1 MRTMERVSRLRL
13 ALAASASA
21 AVVAGAL
28 AGTAMAQDSVTLTM
42 AAPDW
47 PPTRFLQEYANANY
61 TSPSGREVKV
71 ELDFIPWP
79 TFYERVAASLTSGE
93 QKYNMIITDSQ
104 WLGAFIEGGYYR
116 EMTAEILA
124 DPEFTELVADIHP
137 ALISAYSVYPHL
149 TPEQVKEHP
158 FPHPDGHYYGFPQF
172 PDTYVTFYRT
182 DLFCHEGEAAAFEE
196 EYGYKLPCTYED
208 WQDVDWDKYADIGE
222 FFQRS
227 AGEELAGEVLTE
239 DFAGIG
245 YQAGKAYDFSSMAVN
260 AFIWQYGANIWDET
274 GQPCAQAE
282 GVVNSDLAVEAF
294 EHYLDLLQ
302 YMPAAVHTGQ
312 MDIFVLNDLYAQ
324 GKVASAIN
332 WVGLGAPVLDPSTS
346 KVADVTAF
354 GPAPGLRADDGSII
368 RYGNQGGQPF
378 VVTTWSTDTE
388 IEEAVHFIKWWLS
401 DDVQWA
407 FAEAGGQAG
416 RMSIMYREGYNDL
429 SPLNRAHVEMM
440 EWQRDV
446 WHIPEF
452 FELLTYQQDQF
463 DRAITGQISAKE
475 ALDLV
480 AAHQQRVLTE
490 AGRIQQCN

>member
-1 MRTMERVSRLRL
+1 MRRVPRIRHALL
-13 ALAASASA
+13 ASGSA
-21 AVVAGAL
+21 AVVASAL
-28 AGTAMAQDSVTLTM
+28 AMPAMAQDVTLTM

-61 TSPSGREVKV
+61 TSPSGANVTV

-93 QKYNMIITDSQ
+93 QKYNMLVTDSQ

-116 EMTAEILA
+116 DMTQEILD
-124 DPEFTELVADIHP
+124 DPELAALFADLHP
-137 ALISAYSVYPHL
+137 ALVSAYSTYPHQ
-149 TPEQVKEHP
+149 TPDQVRSKP
-158 FPHPDGHYYGFPQF
+158 YPDPEAQYYGFPQF
-172 PDTYVTFYRT
+172 PDTYITFYRT
-182 DLFCHEGEAAAFEE
+182 DLFCDEGESAAFEE

-208 WQDVDWDKYADIGE
+208 WADVDWDMYADIGE
-222 FFQRS
+222 FFQRA

-245 YQAGKAYDFSSMAVN
+245 YQAGKGYDFSSMAVN
-260 AFIWQYGANIWDET
+260 AFIWQYGADIWDET
-274 GQPCAQAE
+274 QQPCGQAE
-282 GVVNSDLAVEAF
+282 GVVNSELAVEAL

-302 YMPAAVHTGQ
+302 YMPAAVSTGQ

-332 WVGLGAPVLDPSTS
+332 WVGLGAPVMDPATS
-346 KVADVTAF
+346 QVSEVSGFAMT
-354 GPAPGLRADDGSII
+354 PGLRLDDGTID
-368 RYGNQGGQPF
+368 RTGNIGGQPF
-378 VVTTWSTDTE
+378 VVTTWSSDVE

-407 FAEAGGQAG
+407 FTGAGGQSG
-416 RMSIMYREGYNDL
+416 RMSIMERDGYNDL
-429 SPLNRAHVEMM
+429 GPFNRAHVEMM

-463 DRAITGQISAKE
+463 DRAITGQIGAQE
-475 ALDLV
+475 ALDLI
-480 AAHQQRVLTE
+480 AAHQQQVLTE
-490 AGRIQQCN
+490 AGRIEQCG

>member
-1 MRTMERVSRLRL
+1 MNRLSIMRR
-13 ALAASASA
+13 ALVASASA
-21 AVVAGAL
+21 AVL
-28 AGTAMAQDSVTLTM
+28 AGVWTGPSLAQDDSITLVM

-61 TSPSGREVKV
+61 TSPSGRDVAV

-93 QKYNMIITDSQ
+93 QKYNMVITDSQ

-116 EMTAEILA
+116 EMTDEIMA
-124 DPEFTELVADIHP
+124 DPELSALVADLHP
-137 ALISAYSVYPHL
+137 ALVSAYSVYPHL
-149 TPEQVKEHP
+149 TTDQVREHE
-158 FPHPDGHYYGFPQF
+158 FPHPDAHYYGFPQF
-172 PDTYVTFYRT
+172 PDTYVTFYRE
-182 DLFCHEGEAAAFEE
+182 DLFCNADEAAAFEE
-196 EYGYKLPCTYED
+196 EYGYGLPCSYED

-227 AGEELAGEVLTE
+227 AGDMLAGEELTE

-245 YQAGKAYDFSSMAVN
+245 YQAGKGYDFSSMAIN
-260 AFIWQYGANIWDET
+260 AFIWQYGGGIWDESN
-274 GQPCAQAE
+274 QPCAQAE
-282 GVVNSDLAVEAF
+282 GVVNSDIAVEAF
-294 EHYLDLLQ
+294 EHYLDLLD

-324 GKVASAIN
+324 GKVASIIN
-332 WVGLGAPVLDPSTS
+332 WVGLAPPVMDPATS
-346 KVADVTAF
+346 QVHDVTNYAV
-354 GPAPGLRADDGSII
+354 APGLRLDDGSIS

-378 VVTTWSTDTE
+378 VVTTWSTEPE
-388 IEEAVHFIKWWLS
+388 IEEAVNFIKWWLS

-407 FAEAGGQAG
+407 FTEAGGQSG
-416 RMSIMYREGYNDL
+416 RVSIMQRDGYNEL
-429 SPLNRAHVEMM
+429 GPFNRAHVEMM

-463 DRAITGQISAKE
+463 DRAITGQIDAQE

-480 AAHQQRVLTE
+480 AAQQQEVLTE
-490 AGRIQQCN
+490 AGRIEQCD

>member
-1 MRTMERVSRLRL
+1 MTS
-13 ALAASASA
+13 ALGGTAAVALVASAF
-21 AVVAGAL
+21 VAPVS
-28 AGTAMAQDSVTLTM
+28 AQDSVKLVM

-61 TSPSGREVKV
+61 VSPSGRNVTV

-93 QKYNMIITDSQ
+93 QKYNMVITDSQ

-116 EMTAEILA
+116 EMTQEILA
-124 DPEFTELVADIHP
+124 DPELSALVADLHP
-137 ALISAYSVYPHL
+137 ALVSAYSAYPYL
-149 TPEQVKEHP
+149 TPDQIREHP
-158 FPHPDGHYYGFPQF
+158 FPHPDAHYYGFPQF
-172 PDTYVTFYRT
+172 PDTYITYYRT
-182 DLFCHEGEAAAFEE
+182 DLFCNEEEGAAFQE
-196 EYGYKLPCTYED
+196 EYGYNLPCTYED
-208 WQDVDWDKYADIGE
+208 WEDVDWDKYADIGE

-227 AGEELAGEVLTE
+227 AGETLAGETLTE

-245 YQAGKAYDFSSMAVN
+245 YQAGKGYDFSSMAIN
-260 AFIWQYGANIWDET
+260 AFIWQYGGSIWNES

-282 GVVNSDLAVEAF
+282 GVVNSDIAVEAF

-324 GKVASAIN
+324 GKVASEIN
-332 WVGLGAPVLDPSTS
+332 WVGLGAPVMDPATS
-346 KVADVTAF
+346 KVSEVSGFA
-354 GPAPGLRADDGSII
+354 PAPGLRLDDGSIS
-368 RYGNQGGQPF
+368 RFGNQGGQPF
-378 VVTTWSTDTE
+378 VVTTWSTDVE
-388 IEEAVHFIKWWLS
+388 IEEAVNFIKFWLS

-407 FAEAGGQAG
+407 FTAAGGQSG
-416 RMSIMYREGYNDL
+416 RVSIMQKDGYNDL
-429 SPLNRAHVEMM
+429 GPFNRAHVEMM

-463 DRAITGQISAKE
+463 DRAITGQIGAKE

-480 AAHQQRVLTE
+480 AAQQQEVLSE
-490 AGRIQQCN
+490 AGRIVAPDSAECN